1 MITVNNITFRYP
13 GTKRNVFE
21 DFSLKFEENRI
32 YGLLGKN
39 GMGKSTMLYPALS
52 VRAVAFLWPDNALFS
67 E

>member
-1 MITVNNITFRYP
+1 MITVDNITFSYP

-39 GMGKSTMLYPALS
+39 GMG
-52 VRAVAFLWPDNALFS
+52 RARCS
-67 E
+67 I